1 MDEFN
6 EDIQEHFLELAK
18 SILVRLNSQ
27 YLAGISINNNSE
39 IIGWFNNQPFHT
51 TALSLNLLHNAMV
64 KSTLG
69 TDYSIKV
76 TNSPLPFRVEST
88 MSMLMA
94 GNNMGFQLATN
105 ISFSMA
111 FVSSFYLMF
120 YIRERVSKAKLLQF
134 VSGLNVSTFWITSFI
149 FDFATYILTALV
161 LVITLY
167 AFQEA
172 GWSTIKELT
181 PAFVS
186 LVVFGFS
193 MLPMTFVSSLL
204 FSIPSTGF
212 VRMTI
217 FFIFTGITVFFVIMA
232 MSFPAFKLAN
242 TANALKWFF
251 LVFPHYSLSSILNN
265 LNQMRTM
272 DRVCEQKC
280 NQLSN
285 ICNRKLLCILVKEC
299 CGKILF

>member
-1 MDEFN
+1 MIHNLRGEKKIVYLTKKIDRTFPLHFLFNSFSFPFSIFKTYRTYIQGQGERNQLDEFD
-6 EDIQEHFLELAK
+6 EDIEEHFLELAK
-18 SILVRLNSQ
+18 TLLVRLNSQ
-27 YLAGISINNNSE
+27 YLAGMSIGNDSD

-51 TALSLNLLHNAMV
+51 TALSINLIHNAMV

-69 TDYSIKV
+69 PDYSIEV
-76 TNSPLPFRVEST
+76 VNSPLPFRVEST

-120 YIRERVSKAKLLQF
+120 YIKERVSKAKLLQF

-149 FDFATYILTALV
+149 FDFVTYILTALV
-161 LVITLY
+161 LVITLI
-167 AFQEA
+167 AFQEE
-172 GWSTIKELT
+172 GWSSINDLM

-217 FFIFTGITVFFVIMA
+217 FFIFTGK
-232 MSFPAFKLAN
+232 KLN
-242 TANALKWFF
+242 FYKN
-251 LVFPHYSLSSILNN
+251 
-265 LNQMRTM
+265 
-272 DRVCEQKC
+272 
-280 NQLSN
+280 
-285 ICNRKLLCILVKEC
+285 
-299 CGKILF
+299 

>member
-1 MDEFN
+1 MECTTNQFFLNQRTKLFSLIQRKKKELIQIVLSLFSIFTEYKTYVQSQGSKNRLDEFSQN
-6 EDIQEHFLELAK
+6 IQEHFLELAK
-18 SILVRLNSQ
+18 TILVRLNSQ
-27 YLAGISINNNSE
+27 YLAGMSIENNTD
-39 IIGWFNNQPFHT
+39 IIAWFNNQPFHT
-51 TALSLNLLHNAMV
+51 SALSINLIHNAMV
-64 KSTLG
+64 RSTLG
-69 TDYSIKV
+69 ADYSIDV

-149 FDFATYILTALV
+149 FDFATYILTALI
-161 LVITLY
+161 LVITLI
-167 AFQEA
+167 AFQED
-172 GWSTIKELT
+172 GWSTISELT

-186 LVVFGFS
+186 LVLFGFS

-204 FSIPSTGF
+204 FSVPSTGF

-217 FFIFTGITVFFVIMA
+217 FFIFTGEIHIFEV
-232 MSFPAFKLAN
+232 
-242 TANALKWFF
+242 
-251 LVFPHYSLSSILNN
+251 
-265 LNQMRTM
+265 
-272 DRVCEQKC
+272 
-280 NQLSN
+280 
-285 ICNRKLLCILVKEC
+285 
-299 CGKILF
+299 